1 MFELTQP
8 VLKSYQQ
15 VKLSIPLKKNL
26 KVKKKRMET
35 AISSLKKVMT
45 YKVAE
50 FSTASTYQMGE
61 IYNHLAHS
69 LMESQRPKGL
79 SADELE
85 QYEILLE
92 EQAYPFEE
100 KSIDIHS
107 INAKRTKQNIYDE
120 WIKKS
125 IAVLKS
131 IQPVRYAKHEKIESY
146 VLITR

>member
-1 MFELTQP
+1 MEL
-8 VLKSYQQ
+8 
-15 VKLSIPLKKNL
+15 
-26 KVKKKRMET
+26 
-35 AISSLKKVMT
+35 AIKSLKKVMA

-50 FSTASTYQMGE
+50 FSTASTYKMGE

-85 QYEILLE
+85 QYGILLE

-100 KSIDIHS
+100 KSVDIHS
-107 INAKRTKQNIYDE
+107 LNAKRTKQNIYDE

-125 IAVLKS
+125 LAVLRS
-131 IQPVRYAKHEKIESY
+131 IQPVQYSKHEKIESY
-146 VLITR
+146 VLITH